1 MALGLSL
8 AFVSDLLFAAGA
20 SLVTRDPVI
29 VLAYRNGGLA
39 DSLAMIAY
47 LFLAFGVLHF
57 QLDAPLFD
65 RMMHSR

>member
-1 MALGLSL
+1 MDLGLSL

-20 SLVTRDPVI
+20 SLVTRNPAV

-39 DSLAMIAY
+39 DSLAMITY

-57 QLDAPLFD
+57 PLDAPLFD
-65 RMMHSR
+65 RDDA